1 MRLRHLREPIFY
13 IMTSDLFTAAD
24 TSSPQQ
30 AEGNDRGYQPLAA
43 RLRPHTLADF
53 AGQAHVLAAG
63 KPLRQAI
70 DSGQLH
76 SMIFWGPPGVGKT
89 TLARL
94 AAGHANAHFLQL
106 SAVLS
111 GVKDIREAVAQARQ
125 HKVAGSRYGIVC

>member
-1 MRLRHLREPIFY
+1 
-13 IMTSDLFTAAD
+13 MTSDLFTAARHEFP
-24 TSSPQQ
+24 TRRGSS
-30 AEGNDRGYQPLAA
+30 RR
-43 RLRPHTLADF
+43 RLTNRLLRAYVRAPSQSLP
-53 AGQAHVLAAG
+53 VSLICSPSG

-89 TLARL
+89 TLARI

-111 GVKDIREAVAQARQ
+111 GVKDIREAIAQARQ
-125 HKVAGSRYGIVC
+125 HKVTGSRYGFVC